1 MRDVADIPHEARW
14 ISNPP
19 VDGSNPFGRTS
30 EEAFQISFP
39 FDTMSRV
46 SRNGLD
52 KSEIPIEGAAMLG
65 PDPVVLF
72 ILPMVLLVFAV
83 ALGFG
88 VYQLSKHQKQQW

>member
-1 MRDVADIPHEARW
+1 
-14 ISNPP
+14 
-19 VDGSNPFGRTS
+19 
-30 EEAFQISFP
+30 
-39 FDTMSRV
+39 
-46 SRNGLD
+46 
-52 KSEIPIEGAAMLG
+52 MLG